1 MKTTIVKTT
10 CNKLKEAKNL
20 SKILLDKKLAACI
33 QIEKIVSYYNWQD
46 KFCEEDEFLINI
58 KTRKDL
64 FPKLRK
70 VIIKNHSY
78 KVPQI
83 IELEIKNI
91 SKDYLKFILE
101 NTKNSKKLVKNR
113 KTLDKR

>member
-33 QIEKIVSYYNWQD
+33 QIEKIVSLYNWQD
-46 KFCEEDEFLINI
+46 KLYEEDEFLLNI

-64 FPKLRK
+64 FKKVRK
-70 VIIKNHSY
+70 TIIKNHSY
-78 KVPQI
+78 KVPQVT
-83 IELEIKNI
+83 ELEISNI
-91 SKDYLKFILE
+91 SKEYYNYILE
-101 NTKNSKKLVKNR
+101 NTKKIKS
-113 KTLDKR
+113 